1 MPGPVSRSRTAV
13 EASPSPVAR
22 FFPIADMLLVA
33 AALLL
38 SACNTMRGLG
48 EDVSTAGDTLSE
60 TSEDVK
66 N

>member
-1 MPGPVSRSRTAV
+1 M
-13 EASPSPVAR
+13 AR
-22 FFPIADMLLVA
+22 FFPIAAMLLVA